1 MDTHFEVRLFLC
13 FKASH
18 LKSVQRKSADLKF
31 NRRKRD
37 AVFPT
42 RPPGS
47 SVLFFGIEP
56 ISKRLAL
63 LKLPRITMSIEK
75 QYGGKLMKNLIGIF
89 LIAAIAAVGLY
100 GLHTYNQKKEREAQL
115 EIARLEQQKLEEE
128 RRREEALKKA
138 EAEKRRLAEEQQRRE
153 EALKK
158 AEAEKRRLAEEQQRR
173 EEALKKAE
181 AEKRRLAEEQQ
192 RREEALKKAEQ
203 AKCFQANLAI
213 AKKALRRINVRRYNT
228 PVKELVKFQQYIELL
243 NPPEDILSLAQD
255 LPKIA
260 AAIRMPSNQTALSQL
275 PKDCF
280 RMPRCTTCGGFGRET
295 RMDSHKMTSVVCDSC
310 DGTGILQ
317 KKEPRVAHGG
327 ISPKVYYVKMSA
339 GTVFDLQ
346 SAQQAFKNRTE
357 QLSGWLDMQ

>member
-1 MDTHFEVRLFLC
+1 
-13 FKASH
+13 
-18 LKSVQRKSADLKF
+18 
-31 NRRKRD
+31 
-37 AVFPT
+37 
-42 RPPGS
+42 
-47 SVLFFGIEP
+47 
-56 ISKRLAL
+56 
-63 LKLPRITMSIEK
+63 
-75 QYGGKLMKNLIGIF
+75 MKNLIGIF

-128 RRREEALKKA
+128 RRRREEELRRQQEQAKREQEERRREEERRKA
-138 EAEKRRLAEEQQRRE
+138 EAEKQRLAEEQLRQQQ
-153 EALKK
+153 
-158 AEAEKRRLAEEQQRR
+158 EQQRR
-173 EEALKKAE
+173 Q
-181 AEKRRLAEEQQ
+181 EEQQ

-203 AKCFQANLAI
+203 AKRFQANLAI

-260 AAIRMPSNQTALSQL
+260 TAIRMPSNRTALSQL

-280 RMPRCTTCGGFGRET
+280 RMPRCTTCSGFGRHT
-295 RMDSHKMTSVVCDSC
+295 RMDGHNMTSVVCDSC
-310 DGTGILQ
+310 DGTGIQQ
-317 KKEPRVAHGG
+317 KEETRVAYGKN
-327 ISPKVYYVKMSA
+327 SPMIYNVKVDA
-339 GTVFDLQ
+339 GAIFDLQ

>member
-1 MDTHFEVRLFLC
+1 
-13 FKASH
+13 
-18 LKSVQRKSADLKF
+18 
-31 NRRKRD
+31 
-37 AVFPT
+37 
-42 RPPGS
+42 
-47 SVLFFGIEP
+47 
-56 ISKRLAL
+56 
-63 LKLPRITMSIEK
+63 
-75 QYGGKLMKNLIGIF
+75 MKNLIGIF